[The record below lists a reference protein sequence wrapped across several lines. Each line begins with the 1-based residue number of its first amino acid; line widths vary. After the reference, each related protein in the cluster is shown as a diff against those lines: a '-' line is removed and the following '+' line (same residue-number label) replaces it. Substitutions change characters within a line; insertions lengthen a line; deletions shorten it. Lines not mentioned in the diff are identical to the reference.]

1 VRAVG
6 AHDLRGERA
15 AAELGL
21 EAEEHCAVRQREGV
35 DRLDVARRTVLVG
48 LLDGELEQQAA
59 QAAAGR
65 DALQRNRRFTPICE
79 DLALLNA

>member
-1 VRAVG
+1 V
-6 AHDLRGERA
+6 
-15 AAELGL
+15 
-21 EAEEHCAVRQREGV
+21 AVR
-35 DRLDVARRTVLVG
+35 G